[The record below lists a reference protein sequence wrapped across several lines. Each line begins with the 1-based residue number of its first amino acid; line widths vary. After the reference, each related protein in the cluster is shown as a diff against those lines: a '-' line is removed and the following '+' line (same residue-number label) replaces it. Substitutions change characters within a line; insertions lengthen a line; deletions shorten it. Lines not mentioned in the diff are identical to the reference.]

1 MVSRP
6 PYILEGQA
14 EEECPMPIAAQ
25 GIIPTA
31 GINRRTFLYTTTL
44 RRHAY
49 RDHVGG
55 KPFRAG
61 IG

>member
-1 MVSRP
+1 M
-6 PYILEGQA
+6 
-14 EEECPMPIAAQ
+14 PMAAQ